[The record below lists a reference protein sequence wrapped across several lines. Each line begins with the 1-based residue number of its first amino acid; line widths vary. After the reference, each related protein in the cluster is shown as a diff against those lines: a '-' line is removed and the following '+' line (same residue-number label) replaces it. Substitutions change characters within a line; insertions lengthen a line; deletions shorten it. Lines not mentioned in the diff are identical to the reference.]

1 MNHKIFFILNIIAMF
16 VLFLP
21 QVANAQMGQMCWP
34 VKTCIVTN
42 VSQGGETKFCWERME
57 CVNYPVGVTFIPS
70 SSFPNSV
77 PTPSGG
83 GSMVSNTEA
92 EVKRRWCVEKKAS
105 VRSLIDVCKTQVKT
119 DYSYNL
125 GAICKGQ
132 ISRTITGSISSR
144 IFGGSISAQN
154 SCSLLEQAKRDA
166 ALSKCESDGALVVDA
181 LDKQC
186 HGV

>member
-1 MNHKIFFILNIIAMF
+1 LNHKIFFILNIIPMF

-77 PTPSGG
+77 STPSGG
-83 GSMVSNTEA
+83 NSTIASIEEEA
-92 EVKRRWCVEKKAS
+92 KKRFCSEKIADIPR
-105 VRSLIDVCKTQVKT
+105 VVAQCKTDAHS

-125 GAICKGQ
+125 GAVCQGQ
-132 ISRTITGSISSR
+132 TSKTITGSISAW
-144 IFGGSISAQN
+144 IFGGTRSTTT
-154 SCSLLEQAKRDA
+154 SCTLLERAKRDA
-166 ALSKCESDGALVVDA
+166 AISKCDSDAENVRRA

-186 HGV
+186 KG